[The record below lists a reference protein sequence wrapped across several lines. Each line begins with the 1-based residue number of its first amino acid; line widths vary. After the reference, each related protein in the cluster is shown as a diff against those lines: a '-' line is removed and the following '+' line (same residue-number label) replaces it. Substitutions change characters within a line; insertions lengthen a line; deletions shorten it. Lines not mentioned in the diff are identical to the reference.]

1 MIWQSLHMSPEMWHG
16 HSPRSAPFR
25 PYMPYLAWANIG
37 NSSGPEPCSVCFG
50 PATTGSLMLA
60 LTAKRAITLQITRYL
75 RVTLSISKIITA
87 ECQKAARQ
95 GIDGM
100 GADTPV

>member
-1 MIWQSLHMSPEMWHG
+1 
-16 HSPRSAPFR
+16 
-25 PYMPYLAWANIG
+25 
-37 NSSGPEPCSVCFG
+37 
-50 PATTGSLMLA
+50 
-60 LTAKRAITLQITRYL
+60 L

-87 ECQKAARQ
+87 ECQKAARK